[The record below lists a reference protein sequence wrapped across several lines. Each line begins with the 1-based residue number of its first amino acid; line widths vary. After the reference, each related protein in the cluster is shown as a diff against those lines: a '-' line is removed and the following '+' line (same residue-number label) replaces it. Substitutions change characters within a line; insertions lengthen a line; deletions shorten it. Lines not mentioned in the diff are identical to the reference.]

1 MLTNLL
7 LFLILFILL
16 VFLWR
21 GWQKEGLDVNAGAD
35 ELLPDFPID
44 RPVSD
49 YREAPRQDVSLG
61 VERDAEGRPVRIRLS
76 DPDLQL
82 DESRQIAWQ
91 SREGKVE
98 IRFSPPQSPF
108 TGASFIAAKGGTAL
122 SGLPRPEAVR
132 DTPQPYLVLL
142 ITAEGTLLREQA
154 SVTVVAKLK
163 RE

>member
-1 MLTNLL
+1 MTNLL
-7 LFLILFILL
+7 LLLILAVLL
-16 VFLWR
+16 LLLWNYL
-21 GWQKEGLDVNAGAD
+21 QKSGSSAENPLD
-35 ELLPDFPID
+35 EPLPDFPID

-49 YREAPRQDVSLG
+49 YREAPRQDVTIG
-61 VERDAEGRPVRIRLS
+61 VERDADGRPIGIRLS

-91 SREGKVE
+91 SREGKIEV
-98 IRFSPPQSPF
+98 RFAPPQSPF

-122 SGLPRPEAVR
+122 SGVPRPEAVR

-142 ITAEGTLLREQA
+142 TTAEGILLREQA